1 MGFSV
6 FCLPATRVTMLPS
19 VFALCGRRCMGT
31 IRRVPVCVQLT
42 PRPGKR
48 KDQAILKPL
57 VGSPCCCFS
66 PRLSIHPVLSFSSPA
81 PPLPHILLSVLALRL
96 SRTAVPAERELATH
110 CSVSQDFRYV
120 KEHILYTDKHTSLDI
135 RQQTEG

>member
-6 FCLPATRVTMLPS
+6 FCLPSTRVTMLPS

-42 PRPGKR
+42 PWPGKR

-66 PRLSIHPVLSFSSPA
+66 PRLSIHPVLSFSSP

-96 SRTAVPAERELATH
+96 SRTAVTAERELATH

-120 KEHILYTDKHTSLDI
+120 KEHISYTDKHTYLDI